1 MGQRR
6 KIPINTKEINDQ
18 IGEGRKQKKTAEE
31 RTREKEKTKK
41 ETKETREIEQERTT
55 NKRELEYR
63 NFAKHLQ
70 SCANSLQNR

>member
-1 MGQRR
+1 MGQGR
-6 KIPINTKEINDQ
+6 KIPINTKEIKDQ

-41 ETKETREIEQERTT
+41 ETKETREIEQERTR
-55 NKRELEYR
+55 NRRELEYR
-63 NFAKHLQ
+63 NFAQHLQ